1 MTLHIHVIFHNPH
14 SAHLTPRTPLSWMLA
29 VLPRALGSQQQACLV
44 VETPIHPQGLTAADI
59 PVSWPWACVPAMTMC
74 EGKLVKK
81 CSCTGVCSAALLK
94 GCSGARS
101 CLWVVEHTNMLLL
114 ICFFPNNCISVEI
127 MWSKLRKW
135 QDAYPDE
142 QVFIGY
148 WVLIL
153 WLEVKS
159 WLTLPGYLQHWCKS
173 FLALLWRNEKYQ
185 VPYEY
190 KNHPEKQP
198 SSR

>member
-1 MTLHIHVIFHNPH
+1 MPFRDVFSPVDQRKTSNQALCFSATEEASFQMVGWKLVHMIITLYFFCFLVVFFTWYKEFMTLHIHVIFHNPH

-135 QDAYPDE
+135 QDAYPD
-142 QVFIGY
+142 
-148 WVLIL
+148 
-153 WLEVKS
+153 
-159 WLTLPGYLQHWCKS
+159 
-173 FLALLWRNEKYQ
+173 
-185 VPYEY
+185 
-190 KNHPEKQP
+190 
-198 SSR
+198 